1 MEVGELRPTPGLAE
15 LVGEGRGRSS
25 RSLLSAP
32 LPLSLPLPQ
41 SPPLCPQFF
50 PTCPRSSP
58 ISAQPSFLG
67 PVSLLE
73 PRYPLTQALFTCSLL
88 LLQGPRHL
96 PAPESTWLGHQA
108 LPTFRR
114 VYTTSARWP
123 EPGARAWGCPR
134 LWDGSVA
141 GTSDCHGRALRR
153 LLPPRAGTPH
163 HVPGLTWHFFSAAP
177 QGLGRAPPP
186 HLQWTPGTPFGRS
199 VAPHCGTVCTGIF
212 WAVRRGC
219 RATCHG
225 VGRVAAEIKVC
236 FLPSR
241 GV

>member
-88 LLQGPRHL
+88 LLQGPGHL

-123 EPGARAWGCPR
+123 EPGARAWGCSR

-141 GTSDCHGRALRR
+141 GTSDGRALPR
-153 LLPPRAGTPH
+153 LLPPRSWDSASRPGAHLALFLCCSSGSGPCSPSPPAVDPRH
-163 HVPGLTWHFFSAAP
+163 PFWEICGAALWDCVHWDLLGCAPWMPGHVPRCWESG
-177 QGLGRAPPP
+177 G
-186 HLQWTPGTPFGRS
+186 
-199 VAPHCGTVCTGIF
+199 
-212 WAVRRGC
+212 
-219 RATCHG
+219 
-225 VGRVAAEIKVC
+225 
-236 FLPSR
+236 
-241 GV
+241 